1 MAHSVRR
8 IIIIIR
14 RTFTFTVSK
23 ITVILYLEKIGGAV
37 EMKLLRIPVG
47 VSDFAEI
54 RRNGYYY
61 VDKSGLIGELLG
73 TTGTK
78 VTLITRPR
86 RFGKTLGMSM
96 LESFFDIQKDNKT
109 LFEGLEIANRH
120 DLCTEWMNQWPT
132 VFVSFRQVDGLNFN
146 SAYGMLTLVI
156 SELYKKHLY
165 LLDSDKVDG
174 YDKEIVKQLIQGT
187 ASAKDT
193 KGSLMLL
200 TRLMCQQYGKPVI
213 LLIDEYDVPVAKAN
227 SNGYYEERLD
237 VMKGLMQALKD
248 NQALCFAVITGC
260 LKIAKESIFTGTNN
274 FISDTLT
281 DSILNE
287 YFGFVQS
294 EVDQILKDADALDKA
309 ESIRE
314 WYDGYH
320 FGDFDVYCPWDVMNY
335 LLELQRNP
343 KAKPVSYW
351 KNTSDNAVIRSFID
365 YAGGNITGKLE
376 TLLAG
381 GTIVQRVDENLTYD
395 YLHSSENNLWSM
407 LYLTGYLTKARE
419 EDYNGKLADGTVAL
433 MIPNAEIKEIF
444 ETTVV
449 KWFDDST
456 KKCDRSTLFDAVWNG
471 DSGNLTKEM
480 NVLLRRTIS
489 YHDYKEDFYHAFL
502 AGIFTGAGYMVD
514 SNKEHGEGRS
524 DVVVYDPINSRVAI
538 FEAKYTKSLDKLESE
553 CDAALQQIDDRMYA
567 KEYEDDYDQIL
578 CYGISFFKKRCMVK
592 KKLVKT

>member
-1 MAHSVRR
+1 
-8 IIIIIR
+8 
-14 RTFTFTVSK
+14 
-23 ITVILYLEKIGGAV
+23 
-37 EMKLLRIPVG
+37 MKLLSIPVG
-47 VSDFAEI
+47 VSDFEEI

-96 LESFFDIQKDNKT
+96 LESFFDIRKDNKA
-109 LFEGLEIANRH
+109 LFEELEIAKRH
-120 DLCTEWMNQWPT
+120 ELCMEWMNQWPT

-146 SAYGMLTLVI
+146 SAYDMLTLVI

-165 LLDSDKVDG
+165 LLDSDKVDSF
-174 YDKEIVKQLIQGT
+174 DKEIVKQLIQGT

-200 TRLMCQQYGKPVI
+200 TRLMYQQYGKPVI

-227 SNGYYEERLD
+227 SNGYYEEMLD

-274 FISDTLT
+274 FISDTIT
-281 DSILNE
+281 DSRLNE

-294 EVDQILKDADALDKA
+294 EVDQILKDADVLDKA

-365 YAGGNITGKLE
+365 YAGSNITGKLE

-444 ETTVV
+444 ETTVI

-553 CDAALQQIDDRMYA
+553 CDAAIQQIDDRMYA

>member
-1 MAHSVRR
+1 
-8 IIIIIR
+8 
-14 RTFTFTVSK
+14 
-23 ITVILYLEKIGGAV
+23 
-37 EMKLLRIPVG
+37 MKLLRIPVG

-227 SNGYYEERLD
+227 SNGYYEEMLD

-444 ETTVV
+444 ETTVI

-567 KEYEDDYDQIL
+567 EEYEDDYDQIL

>member
-1 MAHSVRR
+1 M
-8 IIIIIR
+8 IE
-14 RTFTFTVSK
+14 
-23 ITVILYLEKIGGAV
+23 ILKNLCQVKGGAV
-37 EMKLLRIPVG
+37 EMKLLSIPVV
-47 VSDFAEI
+47 VSDFEEI

-61 VDKSGLIGELLG
+61 VDKSGLIGELLS

-96 LESFFDIQKDNKT
+96 LESFFDIRKDNKA
-109 LFEGLEIANRH
+109 LFEELEIAKRH
-120 DLCTEWMNQWPT
+120 ELCMEWMNQWPT

-146 SAYGMLTLVI
+146 SAYDMLTLVI

-165 LLDSDKVDG
+165 LLDSDKLDSF
-174 YDKEIVKQLIQGT
+174 DKEIVKQLIQGT
-187 ASAKDT
+187 ASAKDM

-200 TRLMCQQYGKPVI
+200 TRLMYQQYGKPVI

-227 SNGYYEERLD
+227 RNGYYEEMLD

-274 FISDTLT
+274 FISDTIT
-281 DSILNE
+281 DSRLNE

-294 EVDQILKDADALDKA
+294 EVDQILKDADVLDKA

-365 YAGGNITGKLE
+365 YAGSNITGKLE

-395 YLHSSENNLWSM
+395 YLHSSEENLWSM

-456 KKCDRSTLFDAVWNG
+456 KKCDRSTLFHAVWNG
-471 DSGNLTKEM
+471 DSENLTKEM

-524 DVVVYDPINSRVAI
+524 DVVVYDPINSRVAV

-592 KKLVKT
+592 KKLAN